1 MWHKVSNTLKHA
13 TWLQHKGWQGHSVLN
28 ETRWVG
34 EWVSHWNRA
43 RATYQV
49 HAFGELR
56 GNTQKDT
63 ARTFFKFLSVIGVIA
78 VVSFGHHLARSNKN
92 RCRTKKNGRGRK
104 QGSGE
109 HLTLLLL
116 LLLLSCCLSH
126 PPRTMMLSLLCTRY
140 TTHTHTYTRTCCIGL
155 FAR

>member
-1 MWHKVSNTLKHA
+1 MRHKVSNTLKHT
-13 TWLQHKGWQGHSVLN
+13 TWLQHKGWQGHSMLN

-34 EWVSHWNRA
+34 WVVSFTLESRKEK
-43 RATYQV
+43 RGITYQV

-63 ARTFFKFLSVIGVIA
+63 ARAFFKFLSVVGVIA

-109 HLTLLLL
+109 HLTLPAAADADA
-116 LLLLSCCLSH
+116 CC
-126 PPRTMMLSLLCTRY
+126 
-140 TTHTHTYTRTCCIGL
+140 
-155 FAR
+155 